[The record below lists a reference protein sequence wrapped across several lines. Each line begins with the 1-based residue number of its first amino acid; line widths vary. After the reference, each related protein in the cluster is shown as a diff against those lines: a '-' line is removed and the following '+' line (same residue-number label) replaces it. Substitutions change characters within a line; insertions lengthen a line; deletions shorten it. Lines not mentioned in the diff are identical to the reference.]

1 MLVDCVR
8 QIAFC
13 PILQTRYFAI
23 VIACILHLGLRT
35 TIFIHQT
42 KENNTETPTLATYI
56 IYLSMMDLIYSD
68 DLIPCPLRRLPIVAR
83 FLLELVVTV
92 WLGEVVLIFF
102 WSNVEKICLG
112 VLVNYVDTD
121 SETRVTIHYWLLI
134 VLSVL
139 ISCLV
144 GIETERMEK
153 ISSLFEMAQEIRVER
168 EMQAWADKHRNIFY
182 MES

>member
-23 VIACILHLGLRT
+23 VIACIVHLGLRT
-35 TIFIHQT
+35 TIFIHQPDD
-42 KENNTETPTLATYI
+42 NITETPTLATYI

-68 DLIPCPLRRLPIVAR
+68 DLLPCKLRNLPICIR
-83 FLLELVVTV
+83 FFLELLLTV
-92 WLGEVVLIFF
+92 WLGEIVLIFF
-102 WSNVEKICLG
+102 WLNLEKICFALI
-112 VLVNYVDTD
+112 VKYVDTD
-121 SETRVTIHYWLLI
+121 GETREKIHYWLL
-134 VLSVL
+134 VLLSVL

-168 EMQAWADKHRNIFY
+168 EMQAWADKHRNLFY

>member
-8 QIAFC
+8 QISFC

-35 TIFIHQT
+35 TIFIHQS
-42 KENNTETPTLATYI
+42 KENNTETPTVATYI

-68 DLIPCPLRRLPIVAR
+68 DLLPCKLRNLPIVIR
-83 FLLELVVTV
+83 FFLELVITV

-102 WSNVEKICLG
+102 WSNVEKICLS
-112 VLVNYVDTD
+112 LLIKYMDTD
-121 SETRVTIHYWLLI
+121 SETREKIHYWTLM
-134 VLSVL
+134 VLSML
-139 ISCLV
+139 LSFLV